1 MRARRATNPGCSRGS
16 SKSGSWRFGM
26 GAPYGRL
33 AGAMRR
39 LLLALPATLLWLAL
53 VAPPALAGL
62 SPPGGGTHPSGGQ
75 GTDGETHDQGI
86 TDTALTPIAAV
97 PPPLGLPGA
106 L

>member
-62 SPPGGGTHPSGGQ
+62 SPPGGDTPPPGGQ
-75 GTDGETHDQGI
+75 GPDGETGDKGI
-86 TDTALTPIAAV
+86 TNTAFIPIAAFPLLLG
-97 PPPLGLPGA
+97 PP
-106 L
+106 